1 MVTSRISR
9 PQVTPAPE
17 ETSLDALVQISFHVM
32 GILSQVAAEHDLSL
46 TQLRVLAIL
55 RDHEPTM
62 SELADHLG
70 LDRSS
75 VSGLIDRA
83 EKRGLVRRIASE
95 TDKRSSR
102 ATLTT
107 LGQAFAAAGATV
119 VAARYEPPHSRP
131 LRSRPT
137 SPGPRVASRAE
148 RLTRRDR
155 SNDRVGRR

>member
-83 EKRGLVRRIASE
+83 EKRGLVCRIASDV
-95 TDKRSSR
+95 DKRSSR
-102 ATLTT
+102 VTLTKH
-107 LGQAFAAAGATV
+107 GQAFAAEGLTV
-119 VAARYEPPHSRP
+119 VAARTSHLTADLSAADQRALGRV
-131 LRSRPT
+131 LRHVPSG
-137 SPGPRVASRAE
+137 SPGATGA
-148 RLTRRDR
+148 TT
-155 SNDRVGRR
+155 G